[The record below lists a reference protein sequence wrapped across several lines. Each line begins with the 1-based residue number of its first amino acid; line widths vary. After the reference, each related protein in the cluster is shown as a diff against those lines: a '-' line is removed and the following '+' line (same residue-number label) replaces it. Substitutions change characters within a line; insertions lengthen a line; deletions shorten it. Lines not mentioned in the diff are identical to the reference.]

1 MFQLQI
7 LSGRA
12 AGTVQTARRLPF
24 GVGRKAGADLRAEE
38 PGVWD
43 EHLRFELLADEGI
56 WVTALAEAP
65 LVINGAPA
73 RAARLRNGDLL
84 ELGGLKLRFWL
95 APAPLRSLRMREWFT
110 WGLLAVLTGLQI
122 ALLYWLR

>member
-1 MFQLQI
+1 
-7 LSGRA
+7 
-12 AGTVQTARRLPF
+12 
-24 GVGRKAGADLRAEE
+24 
-38 PGVWD
+38 
-43 EHLRFELLADEGI
+43 
-56 WVTALAEAP
+56 

-95 APAPLRSLRMREWFT
+95 APAPLRSLRMREWLT

-122 ALLYWLR
+122 ALLFWLR